1 MFLQEL
7 SPFVQDCI
15 QKPVAFMGGFASGL
29 LRLNL
34 SEDPLRSWLD
44 RELGAP
50 SSTSGATDSGNRAN
64 NGSGPQSIDI
74 D

>member
-1 MFLQEL
+1 MFIQEL
-7 SPFVQDCI
+7 SPIFQEFV

-34 SEDPLRSWLD
+34 SEDPVRGWLD
-44 RELGAP
+44 REMGASVSPP
-50 SSTSGATDSGNRAN
+50 SATDNRS
-64 NGSGPQSIDI
+64 NGSGPQSINI

>member
-44 RELGAP
+44 RELGA
-50 SSTSGATDSGNRAN
+50 SSASGPTDSSNRNN
-64 NGSGPQSIDI
+64 NGSGPQSINI